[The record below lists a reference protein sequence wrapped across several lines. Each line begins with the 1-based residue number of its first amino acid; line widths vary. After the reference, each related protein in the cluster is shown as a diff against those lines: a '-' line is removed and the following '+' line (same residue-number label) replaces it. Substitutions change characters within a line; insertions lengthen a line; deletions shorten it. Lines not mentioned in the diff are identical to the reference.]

1 MVRRLSPWMALLL
14 VVLGFVALFAHQR
27 GWLPLE
33 VGQAQT
39 GSLAVVSAERFDL
52 IEGSV
57 GDESP
62 HWEVEG
68 ARPLSPEHPVEVADP
83 TPQESPIAIS
93 DEPRRRSTFAVS
105 NGLIRQ
111 VSNEQPVE
119 ESSEPPPAAQAN
131 ERASELVPEDSSSS
145 SSSEP
150 AVRVA
155 NRPNESSAALD
166 FKAIDE
172 QIKAGNVL
180 EAHKALSKLYWKHPE
195 SRLEVQERIDLTAK
209 AIYFSP
215 QPHVQEPYLVQ
226 PGDQLR
232 KIATRYQVPW
242 EFLARLNRIDPKR
255 LREGQRLKVIDGPFA
270 AVVTL
275 GDFELTVHHAGLY
288 VRRYPCCIGKGN
300 SSPVGKFKVLK
311 KVTNPQYTDPDGKV
325 FRGGDRENPLG
336 THWIDLGDSYGIHG
350 TIDPDSIGRA
360 ESRGCIRLLNSDV
373 AEVYD
378 LLNLGSEVVIRP

>member
-1 MVRRLSPWMALLL
+1 MALLL

-39 GSLAVVSAERFDL
+39 GSLAEISAERVNL
-52 IEGSV
+52 IQESV
-57 GDESP
+57 GEKPPQWD
-62 HWEVEG
+62 VVG
-68 ARPLSPEHPVEVADP
+68 DRTLSPERPVEVADQIP
-83 TPQESPIAIS
+83 PVSLAAIS
-93 DEPRRRSTFAVS
+93 DESFRRPSFAVS
-105 NGLIRQ
+105 NGLIQQ
-111 VSNEQPVE
+111 VSNELAVGT
-119 ESSEPPPAAQAN
+119 SSEPPAAAQAN
-131 ERASELVPEDSSSS
+131 ERASEPAQDDSSNASS
-145 SSSEP
+145 TEP

-155 NRPNESSAALD
+155 NRPKESSASLD

-180 EAHKALSKLYWKHPE
+180 EAHKALSRLYWKHPE

-232 KIATRYQVPW
+232 KIATKYQVPW

-255 LREGQRLKVIDGPFA
+255 LREGQRLKVINGPFGA
-270 AVVTL
+270 IVTL
-275 GDFELTVHHAGLY
+275 GDFEVTVHHAGLY

-300 SSPVGKFKVLK
+300 SSPVGKFKVLN

-350 TIDPDSIGRA
+350 TIDPNSIGRA

-378 LLNLGSEVVIRP
+378 LLDLGSEVVIRP